1 MRDLSGNPPALP
13 GGSGPDRSDP
23 AVEAASTIQDS
34 FAAPLRA
41 MYEPYEKQPIPDE
54 HVALLLALRWKER
67 ERQVGLR

>member
-1 MRDLSGNPPALP
+1 MRDVSGTPLTLP
-13 GGSGPDRSDP
+13 EEAGPDRNDP
-23 AVEAASTIQDS
+23 AADAANAVQDS